1 MKLVNGTIGR
11 LGIISVGV
19 ITTFSL
25 ILFIYVQAIAEETLR
40 RNLLDQQKH
49 DQINSTY
56 GVSNRMQGDLNS
68 VLLMV
73 DGLANSIYLQKG
85 DFGNEKAKNLV
96 EQKYIQFAPVINRL
110 LILDRNGRVS
120 MSYAPNGIETFLGQD
135 FSSRVWVD
143 ETRSGLQ
150 PLFSNGFELAGI
162 YRIFITYPI
171 INRDDDQYIGL
182 IAISLPTVPFFSKY
196 LSELTHQQLMVYDD
210 KGTILT
216 SSMNKSLVGQSFFSN
231 YTQDFFN
238 HNKILMNLTKSLLT
252 GKASYARYDYGTGEI
267 LTTQSPLLING
278 KLRYFVQLNS
288 PTKEII
294 SQLSEALFS
303 ERLKM
308 ISLLGGSLAAIA
320 VLTIYL
326 IKWNKTL
333 QKQVRIKTQE
343 LLEAEILQ
351 RQLEESVEGV
361 KHYLDEVKKEIKQRK
376 NSADSNYQ

>member
-1 MKLVNGTIGR
+1 
-11 LGIISVGV
+11 
-19 ITTFSL
+19 
-25 ILFIYVQAIAEETLR
+25 
-40 RNLLDQQKH
+40 
-49 DQINSTY
+49 
-56 GVSNRMQGDLNS
+56 
-68 VLLMV
+68 MV
-73 DGLANSIYLQKG
+73 C
-85 DFGNEKAKNLV
+85 
-96 EQKYIQFAPVINRL
+96 
-110 LILDRNGRVS
+110 
-120 MSYAPNGIETFLGQD
+120 
-135 FSSRVWVD
+135 
-143 ETRSGLQ
+143 
-150 PLFSNGFELAGI
+150 
-162 YRIFITYPI
+162 
-171 INRDDDQYIGL
+171 
-182 IAISLPTVPFFSKY
+182 
-196 LSELTHQQLMVYDD
+196 DD

-238 HNKILMNLTKSLLT
+238 HNKILMNLTKSLVT

-267 LTTQSPLLING
+267 LPQSPLLING

-308 ISLLGGSLAAIA
+308 TSLLGGSLPAIA

-343 LLEAEILQ
+343 LLEAEIIQ

-361 KHYLDEVKKEIKQRK
+361 KHYLDEVKKEIKREKTGLTPITGEHQHSCSRQYFFGVYKKALLFEIKLLPNIKNKRK
-376 NSADSNYQ
+376 KKDYLPYHFRMVYKNNK